1 MTLCYPLPVPT
12 HTRPTYLDPLAA
24 TLASQAIN
32 FGHAHMDTAR
42 AIAGAAIGRPRAVH
56 CSEAL

>member
-12 HTRPTYLDPLAA
+12 QTRPTYLDPLVA

-42 AIAGAAIGRPRAVH
+42 AIAGA
-56 CSEAL
+56 L